1 MDTPRADGPIDVSRV
16 MADIRMRASAELR
29 QRAFDRGN
37 TPEFSDA
44 ELFDLVERVLRG
56 AVDDS
61 DRKVLLLQEIIAGD
75 KDLALE
81 PSARLASHR
90 PVVGPLIVF
99 VKRRLLQ
106 PLTQW
111 LYEYSMDNFRRQA
124 QINRIMFAALQALA
138 IENARL
144 RLELDGKTGTRRP
157 PNGGS
162 GAA

>member
-1 MDTPRADGPIDVSRV
+1 MEQVDVSRV

-29 QRAFDRGN
+29 ERAFDRGN

-44 ELFDLVERVLRG
+44 ELFDIVEQILRN

-61 DRKVLLLQEIIAGD
+61 ERKVLLLPEIIAGNQ
-75 KDLALE
+75 DLTLE
-81 PSARLASHR
+81 PSARLTSHR
-90 PVVGPLIVF
+90 ALVGPLIVF

-138 IENARL
+138 IENAKL
-144 RLELDGKTGTRRP
+144 RKRGP
-157 PNGGS
+157 

>member
-1 MDTPRADGPIDVSRV
+1 MDHVDVSRV

-29 QRAFDRGN
+29 ERAFDRGN

-44 ELFDLVERVLRG
+44 ALFDLVEQILRG
-56 AVDDS
+56 AVDDA
-61 DRKVLLLQEIIAGD
+61 DRKVLLLPEIIAGN
-75 KDLALE
+75 KELTLE
-81 PSARLASHR
+81 PSARLTSHR
-90 PVVGPLIVF
+90 PLVGPLVVF

-124 QINRIMFAALQALA
+124 QINTVLYAALQALA
-138 IENARL
+138 IETARL
-144 RLELDGKTGTRRP
+144 RIELDAAKSAAGKRE
-157 PNGGS
+157 S

>member
-1 MDTPRADGPIDVSRV
+1 MENRIDVTRV
-16 MADIRMRASAELR
+16 MADIRQRANAELR
-29 QRAFDRGN
+29 ERTFDRGN

-44 ELFDLVERVLRG
+44 ELFDLVERILRS
-56 AVDDS
+56 AVDES
-61 DRKVLLLQEIIAGD
+61 DRKVLLLPEIISGNE
-75 KDLALE
+75 DLTLE
-81 PSARLASHR
+81 PSARLTSHR

-124 QINRIMFAALQALA
+124 QINRILFAAVQALA
-138 IENARL
+138 IETARL
-144 RLELDGKTGTRRP
+144 KLERDAAERDASKR
-157 PNGGS
+157 GS